1 MGRKQTG
8 VDAKM
13 KKAQRKDFFT
23 EIKKSLNRYLS
34 ILFIVALGV
43 AFFSGIRAAEPDM
56 RLSVDAVA
64 DEADFMDI
72 RVISTMGLTE
82 DDLEGIRAV
91 EGITA
96 AEGEYSADVLCAYE
110 EKELVLHMVSLT
122 GELNRLTVKEG
133 RLPEKPGE
141 CLIDEQLLLRA
152 DYALGD
158 VITVS
163 SGTSA
168 PLSDTL
174 KRDSY
179 TVVGIGTSPYYLNFK
194 KGNSRIGNGEIQGF
208 VVIPAA
214 DFALEV
220 YTQIYGTAEGLKGLV
235 TAGGEYKAEAKRLTD
250 AVEAIAGERCGI
262 RLAEVR
268 AEAEEELRDAE
279 AELADAEAEAE
290 EELRD
295 AWQKLSDGDRELADG
310 RAEIEENE
318 GKLADA
324 RMELADGERTLED
337 GRLELADGER
347 ELASGKRKLASSEQ
361 ELADARELLA
371 EKQEEL
377 ADGEQKLS
385 AARAEYGEGKA
396 RVEEG
401 RKELA
406 QAAAELSV
414 FGELLLAKEQELL
427 AGKAEVEAAGE
438 LLSEQETS
446 LEKLRLSL
454 IAGGIDPELHP
465 QYIQGREDLQAAK
478 AELGENREVLEE
490 GERQL
495 AAGRAEHD
503 GAAALLEEK
512 EAELS
517 RAEEALK
524 EAEAELLAGEAS
536 LSEGRQGL
544 SQLEKGIAD
553 GEAALRAGKE
563 ELAAAEVKLAAARG
577 ELRSGEE
584 ELESGRAELADGEE
598 ALADAKEE
606 LADGERELSDAREE
620 YEEAKAEAE
629 EKLSDARKEI
639 DDAREELDDLEEPE
653 WYVLDRE
660 SVPSYVEFDSDA
672 DRIGAIG
679 KVFPVVFFLVAA
691 LVSLTTMTRMVE
703 EKRTEIGTMKA
714 LGYGTLSIASK
725 YVFYA
730 MSATLAGSVLG
741 FLVGEKALPWVI
753 ITTYKILYGNLNIIR
768 IPYNWG
774 YALGAAGIA
783 LVCTVGATL
792 VACYKETLAQPSEL
806 MRPAA
811 PLKGKKILLERIR
824 PLWRRLNFSQ
834 KSTLRNLLRYKK
846 RLLMTVFGIGACMAL
861 LIVGFGLRDSIY
873 AVSDIQYGELWRYDA
888 TAGIDLES
896 SREEQTE
903 LREALKNDENV
914 EEYLTAYTETMD
926 GEAGAVTK
934 EIHVVVP
941 EDMERFPDFFLLR
954 DRNTKEQYVLGDT
967 GAVINEKL
975 AKMLGVEVGDEI
987 FLKKSD
993 TERVS
998 VPVSH
1003 IAENYV
1009 YHYVYLS
1016 PELYR
1021 ELYGKEPEYNTEY
1034 LKLKENGGEK
1044 ERELAERLLKYD
1056 AAGGIV
1062 LVSDMNQAILDMLS
1076 SLDTV
1081 VWVLIISAGLL
1092 AFVVL
1097 YNLNNIN
1104 ITERR
1109 RELATIRLL
1118 GFYDMELAMYVYR
1131 ENILLTGIGIVIG
1144 VLMGNL
1150 LHRFVIE
1157 TVEVDLIMF
1166 GRVVHPVSYL
1176 WCAGLTVLFAVF
1188 VNVTMFYKL
1197 KKIDMVESLKSVE

>member
-1 MGRKQTG
+1 
-8 VDAKM
+8 M
-13 KKAQRKDFFT
+13 KKAQRKDFFI

-43 AFFSGIRAAEPDM
+43 AFFSGIRASEPDM

-64 DEADFMDI
+64 DESDFMDI

-82 DDLEGIRAV
+82 EDVECIRSV
-91 EGITA
+91 DGITA

-110 EKELVLHMVSLT
+110 EKELVLHMTSLT
-122 GELNRLTVKEG
+122 EELNRLTVKEG

-141 CLIDEQLLLRA
+141 CLIDEQLLLQA
-152 DYALGD
+152 DYGLGD
-158 VITVS
+158 VLTVS
-163 SGTSA
+163 SGTSD

-194 KGNSRIGNGEIQGF
+194 KGTSNIGNGDIRGF
-208 VVIPAA
+208 VVIPKE

-220 YTQIYGTAEGLKGLV
+220 YTQVYRTAEGLKGLI
-235 TAGGEYKAEAKRLTD
+235 TAGDAYKEEAKRLVE
-250 AVEAIAGERCGI
+250 AVEAIAGERCQV
-262 RLAEVR
+262 RLADVR
-268 AEAEEELRDAE
+268 GEAEEELAE
-279 AELADAEAEAE
+279 AEKELSEKEAEAE

-295 AWQKLSDGDRELADG
+295 AWQKLSDGERELADG
-310 RAEIEENE
+310 RREIEENE
-318 GKLADA
+318 EKLAEA
-324 RMELADGERTLED
+324 REELEGGERELED
-337 GRLELADGER
+337 GRQELADGER
-347 ELASGKRKLASSEQ
+347 EFADGKAKLDSSEQ
-361 ELADARELLA
+361 ELAAAKALLA
-371 EKQEEL
+371 EKQGEL
-377 ADGEQKLS
+377 AEGERTLEAARAEYEAGKAQAESGRAELSQAKEALSASGETLAAEERRLSEGKAQAEAAGEQLAGQEASLEQMRLALLAAGVDPETDPRYIRGRELLS
-385 AARAEYGEGKA
+385 AARAELEQS
-396 RVEEG
+396 
-401 RKELA
+401 LA
-406 QAAAELSV
+406 A
-414 FGELLLAKEQELL
+414 LA
-427 AGKAEVEAAGE
+427 
-438 LLSEQETS
+438 
-446 LEKLRLSL
+446 
-454 IAGGIDPELHP
+454 
-465 QYIQGREDLQAAK
+465 
-478 AELGENREVLEE
+478 E
-490 GERQL
+490 GEQRLQ
-495 AAGRAEHD
+495 AGRAEYEE
-503 GAAALLEEK
+503 AARLLSEK

-517 RAEEALK
+517 EAEEALSG
-524 EAEAELLAGEAS
+524 AEAELLAGEAA
-536 LSEGRQGL
+536 LSEGREGL
-544 SQLEKGIAD
+544 ARLEQGIAD
-553 GEAALRAGKE
+553 GEGALRSGRE
-563 ELAAAEVKLAAARG
+563 ELTAAEGKLADTRR
-577 ELRSGEE
+577 ELSSGEE

-598 ALADAKEE
+598 ALAEAREK
-606 LADGERELSDAREE
+606 LADGEQELADAREE

-629 EKLSDARKEI
+629 EKLADARRELA
-639 DDAREELDDLEEPE
+639 DARAELDDLEEPE

-730 MSATLAGSVLG
+730 LSATLAGSVLG

-783 LVCTVGATL
+783 LLCTVGATL
-792 VACYKETLAQPSEL
+792 MACYKETLSQPSEL

-824 PLWRRLNFSQ
+824 PVWKHLNFSQ
-834 KSTLRNLLRYKK
+834 KSTLRNLFRYKK

-873 AVSDIQYGELWRYDA
+873 AVSDVQYGELWRYDA
-888 TAGIDLES
+888 TAGIDSES
-896 SREEQTE
+896 SREEREE
-903 LREALKNDENV
+903 LKAALGSDENLD
-914 EEYLTAYTETMD
+914 EYLTAYTETMD
-926 GEAGAVTK
+926 GRSGEVTK
-934 EIHVVVP
+934 EVNVVVP

-954 DRNTKEQYVLGDT
+954 DRNSKEPYVLDDT
-967 GAVINEKL
+967 GAVVSEKL
-975 AKMLGVEVGDEI
+975 AKMLGVKEGDRLT
-987 FLKKSD
+987 LKGDD
-993 TERVS
+993 TEEVS
-998 VPVSH
+998 VPVSR
-1003 IAENYV
+1003 ISENYV

-1016 PELYR
+1016 PVLYR
-1021 ELYGKEPEYNTEY
+1021 ELFGQEPEYNTEY
-1034 LKLKENGGEK
+1034 LRLKERGADR
-1044 ERELAERLLKYD
+1044 ERELAERLLKYE
-1056 AAGGIV
+1056 AVAGIS
-1062 LVSDMNQAILDMLS
+1062 LVSDMNQTILDMLG

-1131 ENILLTGIGIVIG
+1131 ENILLTGIGIVAG
-1144 VLMGNL
+1144 VFLGNI
-1150 LHRFVIE
+1150 LHQFVIR
-1157 TVEVDLIMF
+1157 TAEVDLIMF
-1166 GRVVHPVSYL
+1166 GRVAHPVSYL
-1176 WCAGLTVLFAVF
+1176 WGAGLTVLFAVL
-1188 VNVTMFYKL
+1188 VNGAMFYQL
-1197 KKIDMVESLKSVE
+1197 KKINMVESLKSVE